1 MEHTQNTARKSC
13 YLAGQ
18 LLLKPWRNKKPRT
31 HVLRLLL
38 TPDKIYKR
46 RNFIS
51 VQQVMYIQHTT
62 HTKRHNMYVCVHTIQ
77 AIYICIYTHMYI
89 DTYLQTHTYILIH
102 TFLIW
107 DSVCFFEKCIV
118 IYPSPSPH
126 HHNDTEQSSLS
137 QISPHSV
144 AYTQLF
150 LHLQPPAITDLFSIH
165 KVLPFPDQADKWNHT
180 ASLLGLASVN

>member
-1 MEHTQNTARKSC
+1 MGHTQNTARKSC

-38 TPDKIYKR
+38 TPDNIYNR

-51 VQQVMYIQHTT
+51 VQRVNVYTT
-62 HTKRHNMYVCVHTIQ
+62 YYTHKNTQYVCVCTYIHIPYMLS
-77 AIYICIYTHMYI
+77 IYVYI
-89 DTYLQTHTYILIH
+89 HTYTYIYAHTYKHTHISSIH

-107 DSVCFFEKCIV
+107 HSVIFFFFEKCIV

-126 HHNDTEQSSLS
+126 HHNDIEQSSQS

-144 AYTQLF
+144 LYTQLF
-150 LHLQPPAITDLFSIH
+150 LPP
-165 KVLPFPDQADKWNHT
+165 
-180 ASLLGLASVN
+180 LASSNHWSFLYPQSSAFSRSSR